1 MKHRKS
7 LSKSL
12 KKNAK
17 KQVKKTGKS
26 HLRKKN
32 KNKTRKRNSN
42 ASGVNASPR
51 PNVSGAIQWI
61 GKNPNATREQFRE
74 YMKNIIKKQ

>member
-7 LSKSL
+7 H
-12 KKNAK
+12 KKNAN
-17 KQVKKTGKS
+17 KQAKKTGKS
-26 HLRKKN
+26 RLRKKN
-32 KNKTRKRNSN
+32 KTRSNRNSN

>member
-7 LSKSL
+7 L
-12 KKNAK
+12 KKNAN
-17 KQVKKTGKS
+17 KQAKKTGKNR
-26 HLRKKN
+26 LRKKN
-32 KNKTRKRNSN
+32 KNKTRSNRNSN